1 MCSSDLKANEKL
13 EVIQKATQ
21 AAEVKLNFIESRS
34 DTYSAHS
41 HDWRRHRLQM
51 KEEIVQAKT
60 YEEKRDSKQNY
71 VQWKKGTFWMVYQ
84 QSAVRA
90 IGFLLED
97 ACMH

>member
-1 MCSSDLKANEKL
+1 M

-71 VQWKKGTFWMVYQ
+71 VQLKKGTFWMVYQ

-90 IGFLLED
+90 IAFLLEE